1 MDVTVTPAAE
11 KFIRRLM
18 RFDGGPSSGFRLSVS
33 PGGCSG
39 LAAEFSVEADP
50 RQGDATVTIAG
61 MRFFLPAESRL
72 LLQGVTID
80 FVDTPLQTGF
90 VFHDPKAASCGC
102 KSEADTPAAA
112 SEVRH

>member
-1 MDVTVTPAAE
+1 
-11 KFIRRLM
+11 
-18 RFDGGPSSGFRLSVS
+18 
-33 PGGCSG
+33 
-39 LAAEFSVEADP
+39 
-50 RQGDATVTIAG
+50 

-102 KSEADTPAAA
+102 KSEADTSAAA